1 MTNIVLN
8 AIVLAALLVV
18 SVPVLRRM
26 RPGPV
31 LGAVAFVCV
40 LTAVF
45 DTLMIEVG
53 LYVFDPDKIL
63 GVHVWGAPL
72 EDFAYAIAAA
82 VGMPVLHHKAMAF
95 ALSAFFG
102 ALGGGL
108 FALQTSY
115 LDPAQF
121 GILESVRLIAI
132 AVIGGLLSPFG
143 PVIGAAVFVLLPETM
158 GVLGRYMTLVF
169 SLLLLLFVVAS
180 PQGIAGLVRPAAW
193 RRVGVRG

>member
-8 AIVLAALLVV
+8 AIVLAVLLAV
-18 SVPVLRRM
+18 SWPVLRRL
-26 RPGPV
+26 RGGPV

-82 VGMPVLHHKAMAF
+82 VGMPVLWT
-95 ALSAFFG
+95 
-102 ALGGGL
+102 ALGRTRWGSRR
-108 FALQTSY
+108 AAEE
-115 LDPAQF
+115 DAP
-121 GILESVRLIAI
+121 
-132 AVIGGLLSPFG
+132 
-143 PVIGAAVFVLLPETM
+143 GA
-158 GVLGRYMTLVF
+158 
-169 SLLLLLFVVAS
+169 
-180 PQGIAGLVRPAAW
+180 
-193 RRVGVRG
+193 